1 MAGKKRQFSQ
11 KGKNFGK
18 NKKGNRSIGHK
29 KESKIDR
36 EIREITQLQKQI
48 EELSALPEEEKANIK
63 KFEALPLSNYTKKG
77 LNEAGFTE
85 MTDIQQKSLISALMG
100 RDILGCAKTGSG
112 KTLAFLIPALECL
125 YRERW
130 TEEDGIGIVI
140 ISPTRE
146 LAMQIFDVLCTI
158 GKYHSFSAG
167 LVIGGKDFEEEQSRI
182 VSMNILVA
190 TPGRFLQHL
199 EQTPGFDCSNV
210 RGLVLDEVDRCL
222 DMGFKTTIDHIVDS
236 LGGDRQTQLFSA
248 TIDENVKTLASSI
261 LSNPVSIN
269 VNSDDDYATP
279 TTLTQRYI
287 VCDLSRKVELLY
299 SFIKS
304 HLRCKILVFAASR
317 KEVRFLFEAFRRM
330 KPGVSLLHLH
340 GKQKQTMRTYT
351 YYDFIQKDHAVLFCT
366 DVAARGIDFPAVD
379 WVVQFDCPEDAAT
392 YIHRVG
398 RAGRFRAK
406 GNGLLFLLPQE
417 EAAFLPMMA
426 EANIPLKRIAVNPS
440 RTQSVTNRLMEEI
453 ARDETLGQLASK
465 AFQSYVRSVY
475 LASNKQLFDVRA
487 LPLEGFAEVGSPIPR
502 LSVVAGAGRGAEP
515 ELLEEEGEEGGVLRA
530 AAAPGGDQE
539 GRGGQGARQR
549 ALAGRC
555 ERCERCERGTES
567 GGGDFGR
574 GRLPAEDGEDDGGRA
589 RVGGP
594 AAGEEAEEAAADLAG
609 RRADREEHSVRRERR
624 GDRRHARRGGAEGR
638 GGRDRRGGGEGASER
653 RADAAGR
660 ERRKGSDARKEASQ
674 GEEDAAQAEGE
685 GDA

>member
-1 MAGKKRQFSQ
+1 MSLFPLFSPDFRRFVHHRQVPQLLGRPGDRRQGLRGGAKPDCQHEHFSRHART
-11 KGKNFGK
+11 FPPTP
-18 NKKGNRSIGHK
+18 R
-29 KESKIDR
+29 
-36 EIREITQLQKQI
+36 
-48 EELSALPEEEKANIK
+48 AN
-63 KFEALPLSNYTKKG
+63 
-77 LNEAGFTE
+77 AGFRLLE
-85 MTDIQQKSLISALMG
+85 RARPGPRRSGPVSGHGLQDHDRSHRGFAG
-100 RDILGCAKTGSG
+100 RRPANP
-112 KTLAFLIPALECL
+112 AFLCDDR
-125 YRERW
+125 RER
-130 TEEDGIGIVI
+130 EDRTLQRDP
-140 ISPTRE
+140 SP
-146 LAMQIFDVLCTI
+146 LARQLDPL
-158 GKYHSFSAG
+158 
-167 LVIGGKDFEEEQSRI
+167 QSRI
-182 VSMNILVA
+182 DQRQLRRRLRDPHHAGLCFCVSPDA
-190 TPGRFLQHL
+190 Q
-199 EQTPGFDCSNV
+199 
-210 RGLVLDEVDRCL
+210 
-222 DMGFKTTIDHIVDS
+222 
-236 LGGDRQTQLFSA
+236 
-248 TIDENVKTLASSI
+248 
-261 LSNPVSIN
+261 
-269 VNSDDDYATP
+269 
-279 TTLTQRYI
+279 TQRYI

-555 ERCERCERGTES
+555 ERCEGCERGTES